1 MVISRFTTWKARSAL
16 STPTLPMSA
25 AYDSYG
31 PDCFHLTF
39 RICLQEKPCKIR
51 RCKSR
56 SREVLRLSDH
66 TKQQGSHF
74 LLQTIPTQVPH
85 TFTAEQKP
93 QSHGFTTDHLEYQHY
108 LLGDYV
114 TSGSDWLSPL
124 KSCWL
129 CMCEDG
135 ARGELSCERNKMA
148 FSDSSK
154 ENTRQKGSRDYIISR
169 MSLLWLPK
177 GVIFEL
183 KC

>member
-74 LLQTIPTQVPH
+74 LLRLFLLKFHI
-85 TFTAEQKP
+85 
-93 QSHGFTTDHLEYQHY
+93 HLR
-108 LLGDYV
+108 
-114 TSGSDWLSPL
+114 LSRNL
-124 KSCWL
+124 K
-129 CMCEDG
+129 
-135 ARGELSCERNKMA
+135 AMA
-148 FSDSSK
+148 
-154 ENTRQKGSRDYIISR
+154 
-169 MSLLWLPK
+169 SLLTIWSTSTTSLETTLPLAQTDSVLSRAA
-177 GVIFEL
+177 GCACVRMEL
-183 KC
+183 EESSVVKEIRWPFQTVARKTQDKREVGIT